1 MRAELGPEALIFDEV
16 DQRRQH
22 RYRSFEGGDVLVLS
36 PEVVMIGC
44 SEQRRRRLLGRNGG

>member
-1 MRAELGPEALIFDEV
+1 MRAELGPEALIFDED
-16 DQRRQH
+16 DQRRHH
-22 RYRSFEGGDVLVLS
+22 RYRSLEGGDVLVLS